1 MQVKRFEDWVTSR
14 NSSNYAVVNWPDG
27 EYRGFMK
34 GYEVWSDE
42 LDSGFQTTKGIRGT
56 SECTIEVHDGK
67 IKVILPDGSEYKP
80 KKN

>member
-1 MQVKRFEDWVTSR
+1 
-14 NSSNYAVVNWPDG
+14 
-27 EYRGFMK
+27 MK

-42 LDSGFQTTKGIRGT
+42 LDSGFQTTKGIGGT